1 VSSLTALRNKNL
13 RDLAAELEQQI
24 HELDHP
30 IAKGPSAD
38 RYCGGRAH
46 TMSVI
51 GFFGLGFMGY
61 RGKPLAGVPLL

>member
-1 VSSLTALRNKNL
+1 MHREKQELLDTPSATGWRVSSLTALRDKNL

-38 RYCGGRAH
+38 RY
-46 TMSVI
+46 
-51 GFFGLGFMGY
+51 
-61 RGKPLAGVPLL
+61 